1 MTHLAQRF
9 RSFGRP
15 TRLLM
20 VNQFTINLGF
30 YMLMPYLATYLSGPL
45 GLAGWAV
52 GLVLGVRNFSQQGM
66 FLLGGT
72 LADRFGYKPLIVAG
86 CLLRTAGFA
95 LLSVVG
101 SLPALIVASAATGF
115 AGALFNPAVR
125 AYLAEDSG
133 PRRLEAFAVFNVFY
147 QGGILA
153 GPLVGLALTAVDFRL
168 TCLVAAAVFAVL
180 TLVQLRALP
189 PWAMRNSGKRSS
201 ILAQWRTVASNR
213 TFMLFALVMTGSYVL
228 SFQTYLALPM
238 EARRVA
244 GSATAGDAL
253 VAGLFA
259 VSGVLA
265 LAGQLKVTGWFK
277 ARFSP
282 GTCLVI
288 GMALMALAFVAPV
301 IAARAG
307 SIPAAIALV
316 AAAGMLALGTVAV
329 FPFEMD
335 TVVRLSGER
344 LVATHYGFY
353 NTIVGVGI
361 LLGNL
366 GTGTVF
372 DLARAAG
379 WPEIPWLGL
388 ALLGSL
394 CALGLRRLDRGRRL
408 AAEAAAA

>member
-1 MTHLAQRF
+1 M
-9 RSFGRP
+9 
-15 TRLLM
+15 
-20 VNQFTINLGF
+20 
-30 YMLMPYLATYLSGPL
+30 
-45 GLAGWAV
+45 
-52 GLVLGVRNFSQQGM
+52 
-66 FLLGGT
+66 
-72 LADRFGYKPLIVAG
+72 
-86 CLLRTAGFA
+86 RT
-95 LLSVVG
+95 S
-101 SLPALIVASAATGF
+101 SCT
-115 AGALFNPAVR
+115 
-125 AYLAEDSG
+125 

-189 PWAMRNSGKRSS
+189 PRAMRNAGKRNSV
-201 ILAQWRTVASNR
+201 LAQWRTVASNR

-228 SFQTYLALPM
+228 SFQTYLALPT

-307 SIPAAIALV
+307 SIPAATALV
-316 AAAGMLALGTVAV
+316 VAAGMLALGTVAV

-335 TVVRLSGER
+335 TVVRLA
-344 LVATHYGFY
+344 V
-353 NTIVGVGI
+353 
-361 LLGNL
+361 
-366 GTGTVF
+366 
-372 DLARAAG
+372 AAG
-379 WPEIPWLGL
+379 QVV
-388 ALLGSL
+388 GSQ
-394 CALGLRRLDRGRRL
+394 
-408 AAEAAAA
+408 ESP